1 MRRLQNLTT
10 TMDERTENSPGSNRT
25 RFELIFASVW
35 LAVGLFLLPALI
47 FWVGIIL
54 LGPYGEGQGAG
65 MGTFYGDFFGDLAQG
80 EVRAWALALGPLV
93 LICLLRAIFWRKREK
108 EKQPDVPAVKSTT
121 AASAGSADPR
131 RVEPRIGTD

>member
-1 MRRLQNLTT
+1 
-10 TMDERTENSPGSNRT
+10 MDERTDNSLRSNRT

-47 FWVGIIL
+47 FWVGIVL

-65 MGTFYGDFFGDLAQG
+65 MGTFYGDFFADLAQG

-93 LICLLRAIFWRKREK
+93 LITLLRAIFWGARPKAETPHEPSAK
-108 EKQPDVPAVKSTT
+108 APSPTPTKSV
-121 AASAGSADPR
+121 DPR
-131 RVEPRIGTD
+131 RVEPRIGAD